1 MRKPIRAALLA
12 PLLAPLLLLTL
23 SACSAAVALQP
34 ADGATDPDCARVV
47 VALPDTV
54 GGLDAR
60 ETDAQGTGA
69 WGQPAGVI
77 LHCGVP
83 SPPPTSAECVTVD
96 GIDWIRDDS
105 DDPNFAF
112 TTYGRTPAVEVI
124 IDSDGDPD
132 VDNDGVSGREAL
144 TDLSSAM
151 EALPQNGG
159 RCVAPED
166 AG

>member
-1 MRKPIRAALLA
+1 MRISPRAALVPVLVLA
-12 PLLAPLLLLTL
+12 LAGCAPTVTL
-23 SACSAAVALQP
+23 KPAA
-34 ADGATDPDCARVV
+34 DATDPACAQVV

-54 GGLDAR
+54 AGLAAR

-69 WGQPAGVI
+69 WGQPASVI
-77 LHCGVP
+77 LRCGVP
-83 SPPPTSAECVTVD
+83 SPPPTAAECVTVD
-96 GIDWIRDDS
+96 GIDWIRDDT

-132 VDNDGVSGREAL
+132 VDDDGVSGREAL
-144 TDLSSAM
+144 TDLSSAVGV
-151 EALPQNGG
+151 LPQNGG
-159 RCVAPED
+159 KCVAPED